1 MTNNM
6 KTKYCLLYMLG
17 LLAFTSCVDDEGN
30 NNMSDVNEAKIE
42 GIEDS
47 YYKVADVENLEIP
60 VKVTGTLSGDDQNS
74 FDYMWYLCAKDIGG
88 TQHSHTVISNEKDL
102 SYPLTNI
109 RPGTYSIYFRATDKA
124 TKLIYEKN
132 CQLNVISPYVRG
144 FYLYGDKEDGTVGI
158 DFVSMLEERDTT
170 VIADMFENTRGI
182 KHAKNL
188 FFTGCT
194 LRGAEKANL
203 EYLYAVTDDNSY
215 PLTHSSSESKI
226 GFADVNF
233 NDMSWPTI
241 STIQKP
247 LKVLDIWPHA
257 YGSSNIMR
265 SSTSRY
271 VLTDQAMFF
280 GSLYLGESYGNP
292 ANCYVQGDDKLVD
305 IAPYG
310 FYPNNLNR
318 TSTVY
323 LFDRTNH
330 KFVKLAN
337 TYSANTNLASI
348 TDTKEGAFW
357 LDQTEYTPVRDLVY
371 GENGKGNNGAS
382 YALMNDADGKYYVY
396 IFVAGAYQ
404 FKKMTS
410 KNIDLSVATDFT
422 NASHYAFYSNQYV
435 ILYSV
440 GHDLWAYNY
449 NSNKAQKL
457 KTFDGE
463 ITYMAFDVHSDDNPD
478 DIIVATWS
486 DAEKGIVYKYEMEDS
501 PNELKINEKEY
512 ATKNYPWKTN
522 LKVVKVEYR
531 NCSD

>member
-1 MTNNM
+1 M
-6 KTKYCLLYMLG
+6 G
-17 LLAFTSCVDDEGN
+17 
-30 NNMSDVNEAKIE
+30 
-42 GIEDS
+42 
-47 YYKVADVENLEIP
+47 AD
-60 VKVTGTLSGDDQNS
+60 
-74 FDYMWYLCAKDIGG
+74 
-88 TQHSHTVISNEKDL
+88 
-102 SYPLTNI
+102 
-109 RPGTYSIYFRATDKA
+109 
-124 TKLIYEKN
+124 
-132 CQLNVISPYVRG
+132 
-144 FYLYGDKEDGTVGI
+144 
-158 DFVSMLEERDTT
+158 
-170 VIADMFENTRGI
+170 
-182 KHAKNL
+182 
-188 FFTGCT
+188 
-194 LRGAEKANL
+194 KANL
-203 EYLYAVTDDNSY
+203 EYLYAVTDDGSY

-226 GFADVNF
+226 AFAETDF
-233 NDMSWPTI
+233 NEMAWPTI
-241 STIQKP
+241 STIKKP

-257 YGSSNIMR
+257 YGSGNNMR
-265 SSTSRY
+265 SRTSRF

-280 GSLYLGESYGNP
+280 GSLYQGESYGNP
-292 ANCYVQGDDKLVD
+292 ANCYVQGDDKLVEL
-305 IAPYG
+305 APYG
-310 FYPNNLNR
+310 FYPDNSSY

-337 TYSANTNLASI
+337 TYSANTNLAKI

-396 IFVAGAYQ
+396 IFRAASAYQ
-404 FKKMTS
+404 FVKMMS

-422 NASHYAFYSNQYV
+422 KASHYAFYSNQYV

-440 GHDLWAYNY
+440 GKDLWAYNY

-501 PNELKINEKEY
+501 PNELKINEKDY

>member
-1 MTNNM
+1 M
-6 KTKYCLLYMLG
+6 
-17 LLAFTSCVDDEGN
+17 
-30 NNMSDVNEAKIE
+30 
-42 GIEDS
+42 
-47 YYKVADVENLEIP
+47 
-60 VKVTGTLSGDDQNS
+60 
-74 FDYMWYLCAKDIGG
+74 
-88 TQHSHTVISNEKDL
+88 
-102 SYPLTNI
+102 
-109 RPGTYSIYFRATDKA
+109 
-124 TKLIYEKN
+124 
-132 CQLNVISPYVRG
+132 
-144 FYLYGDKEDGTVGI
+144 
-158 DFVSMLEERDTT
+158 
-170 VIADMFENTRGI
+170 
-182 KHAKNL
+182 
-188 FFTGCT
+188 
-194 LRGAEKANL
+194 
-203 EYLYAVTDDNSY
+203 
-215 PLTHSSSESKI
+215 
-226 GFADVNF
+226 
-233 NDMSWPTI
+233 
-241 STIQKP
+241 
-247 LKVLDIWPHA
+247 
-257 YGSSNIMR
+257 
-265 SSTSRY
+265 
-271 VLTDQAMFF
+271 
-280 GSLYLGESYGNP
+280 
-292 ANCYVQGDDKLVD
+292 QGDDKLVD

-337 TYSANTNLASI
+337 TYSANTNLAKI

-422 NASHYAFYSNQYV
+422 KASHYAFYSNQYV

-440 GHDLWAYNY
+440 GKDLWAYNY